1 MGILGKWKVTIGNY
15 FHSGTGCQIITYFY
29 NYEENAIPYDDTF
42 IDKEVEIGDFV
53 WIGNNVIILGG
64 VKIGEGAIIQAGSV
78 VCNDIPDLAIA
89 GGHPAV
95 AFKFR
100 DKKHFYSIKE
110 KGRYH

>member
-1 MGILGKWKVTIGNY
+1 M
-15 FHSGTGCQIITYFY
+15 
-29 NYEENAIPYDDTF
+29 
-42 IDKEVEIGDFV
+42 
-53 WIGNNVIILGG
+53 
-64 VKIGEGAIIQAGSV
+64 
-78 VCNDIPDLAIA
+78 CNDIPDLAIA